1 MNKNEISILTRANK
15 KKEDKKYKG
24 GEINDSNIKNTITEV
39 DNMASQETLNK
50 ILKCVEKSNEGIAIL
65 NSKFDNIDREVN
77 KLKSVTLK
85 NTLEIDT
92 INKKIDNMEQ
102 YTRNNNIRIFGLQ
115 EKPNEN
121 TQELILNII
130 KEKLKINNIIP
141 GDIEK
146 SFRIGKPNEKP
157 RAIFVKFKSH
167 QNKINVYGNKSKLK
181 GTKITIREDLT
192 KQRIKIL
199 NEKIEKY
206 GKKNVW
212 TLDGKI
218 KWIENGTKHTTIL
231 EKQTVN
237 ETGIDQ
243 IIETEEN

>member
-15 KKEDKKYKG
+15 KKDDKKYKE
-24 GEINDSNIKNTITEV
+24 GEINDTKNLAIEN
-39 DNMASQETLNK
+39 DKMESQETLNK
-50 ILKCVEKSNEGIAIL
+50 ILKCVEKTNEGIMEL
-65 NSKFDNIDREVN
+65 NSKFDNLDREVN

-85 NTLEIDT
+85 NTLDINT
-92 INKKIDNMEQ
+92 IIKKMDDLEQ
-102 YTRNNNIRIFGLQ
+102 YSRNNNIRVYGLQ

-121 TQELILNII
+121 THDSI
-130 KEKLKINNIIP
+130 LKIINDILKISNITS

-146 SFRIGKPNEKP
+146 SFRIGKANVEKP

-167 QNKINVYGNKSKLK
+167 QNKVDVYGNKNKLK

-192 KQRIKIL
+192 KQRIQIL

-212 TLDGKI
+212 TLEGKI
-218 KWIENGTKHTTIL
+218 KWIENGTKYTANL
-231 EKQTVN
+231 NKQPVN
-237 ETGIDQ
+237 DPG
-243 IIETEEN
+243 IETIK